1 MEFSSGVNSYSKI
14 RIHGWVDPFQI
25 TRIRLMRRAPWEGG
39 GGFAIVQDTEY
50 SKSFQVGLLYDV
62 LEISKPINRQ
72 VGPGGH
78 INRHD
83 D

>member
-1 MEFSSGVNSYSKI
+1 MGGWILFKLPESDSCGGH
-14 RIHGWVDPFQI
+14 HG
-25 TRIRLMRRAPWEGG
+25 R
-39 GGFAIVQDTEY
+39 GFAIVQDTEY